1 MKRFLILVTA
11 LLFALTPAM
20 AQQNSLILTATV
32 EAAQSVA
39 LKAPASGELAP
50 FTVRTG
56 DAVSAGS
63 TLFTVEPVKVYAPI
77 DGTVTAVFGHAGDM
91 ASAVAARYGAVV
103 YIDYQERWQLQG
115 STRTG
120 TDRAENRDVHVG
132 QQVWLR
138 SNNEENFADGVITAA
153 DPSGAIT
160 VQVIGGDLVYNHTVK
175 VYRTPDYDYNA
186 LIARGT
192 LSTIAPY
199 AVSASGT
206 IIDMAVSAGQAV
218 EAGDYLF
225 SYVPDEIDPE
235 RRGQPHAT
243 QARAEEDWIVTGLNV
258 QAGSSVQKGQTL
270 LTAIRAGDYE
280 LVAQAEEGEVSSIAV
295 GDVFTVTFEEL
306 NIAPVEASVT
316 AISPLGTAASDVSTY
331 TVRLS
336 FTVPQGVWPGMHATI
351 ER

>member
-1 MKRFLILVTA
+1 
-11 LLFALTPAM
+11 
-20 AQQNSLILTATV
+20 
-32 EAAQSVA
+32 
-39 LKAPASGELAP
+39 
-50 FTVRTG
+50 
-56 DAVSAGS
+56 
-63 TLFTVEPVKVYAPI
+63 
-77 DGTVTAVFGHAGDM
+77 M
-91 ASAVAARYGAVV
+91 ASAGATRYGAVV

-153 DPSGAIT
+153 DPSGAMT

-206 IIDMAVSAGQAV
+206 IIDMAVSAGTTV

-243 QARAEEDWIVTGLNV
+243 QARAEEDWIVTGINV

-295 GDVFTVTFEEL
+295 GDMFTVTFEEL

-316 AISPLGTAASDVSTY
+316 AISPLGTAGSDVSTY

-336 FTVPQGVWPGMHATI
+336 FAVPHGVCPGMHATI